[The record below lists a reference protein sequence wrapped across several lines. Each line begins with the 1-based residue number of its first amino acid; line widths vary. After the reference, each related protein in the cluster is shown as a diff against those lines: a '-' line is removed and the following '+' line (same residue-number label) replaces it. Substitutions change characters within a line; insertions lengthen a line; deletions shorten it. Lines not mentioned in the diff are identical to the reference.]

1 MNITDEELN
10 AKVKRQRGQP
20 RHGQQRGQQ
29 SDEEEERKTPDE
41 KLLCTLAQVN
51 KITNYICLAFVT
63 GLCRTIN

>member
-1 MNITDEELN
+1 MVNITDEELN

-20 RHGQQRGQQ
+20 RHGQQRGQL

-51 KITNYICLAFVT
+51 EST
-63 GLCRTIN
+63 